1 MQLVLT
7 HYLNYSQV
15 GLQIIIRRECD
26 PVFCLREL
34 RYHGETKYYY
44 WEYIREF
51 KMKLDAIKFAYDNGL
66 EFIDEKKQNA
76 KIDKI
81 KKS

>member
-1 MQLVLT
+1 
-7 HYLNYSQV
+7 
-15 GLQIIIRRECD
+15 
-26 PVFCLREL
+26 
-34 RYHGETKYYY
+34 
-44 WEYIREF
+44 
-51 KMKLDAIKFAYDNGL
+51 MKLDAIKFAYDNGL